1 MEDSKKIIQEE
12 IDKLILSTIESLNE
26 VKTFTIGEVWRILQL
41 LIATVIRLIE
51 NIGTDLSSPEKK
63 SLAMSLITEFYDKVF
78 TSIDIPMIPSLIES
92 MLHGYVK
99 QIILI
104 LVDSAIDSMVK
115 TFREVGIFI
124 QKQKPFAASVTVSS
138 PFTNSFVK
146 NLKQ

>member
-1 MEDSKKIIQEE
+1 MEDSKQIIQSE

-115 TFREVGIFI
+115 TFREVGIFV

-138 PFTNSFVK
+138 PLTNSFVK

>member
-12 IDKLILSTIESLNE
+12 IDKLILSTLESLSE
-26 VKTFTIGEVWRILQL
+26 VKTFAIGEVWRILQL

-63 SLAMSLITEFYDKVF
+63 TLAMSLITEFYDRVF
-78 TSIDIPMIPSLIES
+78 INVDIPMIPSVIEP

-99 QIILI
+99 QIILT

-115 TFREVGIFI
+115 TFRDVGIFV
-124 QKQKPFAASVTVSS
+124 QKQRPFAASVTVSS
-138 PFTNSFVK
+138 PLISIFVK
-146 NLKQ
+146 SLKK